1 MEIRCSLFTS
11 WKLRC
16 GRLSCQRGK
25 VLLQKWMDE
34 PITAAY
40 ALKQDTDLSLFEEC
54 DGAPGECAT
63 LCEKQSEYI
72 MLEIGS
78 STEGQPGYQP
88 DEQPA
93 EQSKER
99 SAEQSKERSAEQP
112 DEQPAEQPTERSRE
126 QPAEQPDDRLRE

>member
-11 WKLRC
+11 WKLQC
-16 GRLSCQRGK
+16 GRVSCQRGK

-34 PITAAY
+34 PITAAH

-63 LCEKQSEYI
+63 LCEKPSEHI

-78 STEGQPGYQP
+78 STEDQP
-88 DEQPA
+88 E
-93 EQSKER
+93 EQSADR
-99 SAEQSKERSAEQP
+99 PADQSADR
-112 DEQPAEQPTERSRE
+112 PADQ
-126 QPAEQPDDRLRE
+126 